1 MLPVLQIPLTLL
13 REVKLICNGDKF
25 CNTCLHFSHIY
36 PALSSLAKYFLN
48 VLYCLV
54 SGMLIFVKEVI
65 VRYCSV
71 VCLVHF
77 LSTGSNIG

>member
-1 MLPVLQIPLTLL
+1 MEINFA
-13 REVKLICNGDKF
+13 I
-25 CNTCLHFSHIY
+25 HFSHIY

-54 SGMLIFVKEVI
+54 SGMLLFAKEVI

-71 VCLVHF
+71 VCRVNF
-77 LSTGSNIG
+77 LCTGSNIG